1 MNRIKLEKSLFEYL
15 VDCLSNEKEEYINII
30 DDSLI
35 DLNAIKESLLSSQAK
50 EHDFLNF
57 EIEDEDLIKLMQY
70 VEDKQVKDGFINQ
83 DYLNEDGK
91 KLQKIYDEIFHQ
103 DN

>member
-35 DLNAIKESLLSSQAK
+35 DLNAIKESLLSSQAE

-91 KLQKIYDEIFHQ
+91 KLHKIYDEIFHQ